1 MAARARRTQP
11 NIASRFLNTSNYC
24 GVPPPA
30 PRKRT
35 MRTPNADPLS
45 HAPELSSGASLWD
58 PQGLP
63 WDITSGPRSLGKY
76 HLVLGNHHPLDA
88 YGSVGIIV
96 GDANNT
102 GVATLHRFGLNI
114 PRNRGCGIAVQAGVC
129 SVQSVVFSGGVHQSP
144 VRVSSVQNA
153 EMPQQK
159 HLFRQGLLGEG
170 GANYFWSRNSALLN
184 IEVVLR
190 RASIQSYS
198 Q

>member
-1 MAARARRTQP
+1 
-11 NIASRFLNTSNYC
+11 
-24 GVPPPA
+24 
-30 PRKRT
+30 

-159 HLFRQGLLGEG
+159 HLFRQGLHGEG
-170 GANYFWSRNSALLN
+170 GG
-184 IEVVLR
+184 
-190 RASIQSYS
+190 
-198 Q
+198 

>member
-1 MAARARRTQP
+1 
-11 NIASRFLNTSNYC
+11 
-24 GVPPPA
+24 
-30 PRKRT
+30 

-129 SVQSVVFSGGVHQSP
+129 SVQSVVFSGGGQSSQGLFSP
-144 VRVSSVQNA
+144 ECGDAPAKASVSSRTPPGGEV
-153 EMPQQK
+153 
-159 HLFRQGLLGEG
+159 GLILSRR
-170 GANYFWSRNSALLN
+170 GATLN
-184 IEVVLR
+184 IEVVQAFNQIANR
-190 RASIQSYS
+190 
-198 Q
+198 

>member
-1 MAARARRTQP
+1 
-11 NIASRFLNTSNYC
+11 
-24 GVPPPA
+24 
-30 PRKRT
+30 

-63 WDITSGPRSLGKY
+63 WDITSGPRSFGKY